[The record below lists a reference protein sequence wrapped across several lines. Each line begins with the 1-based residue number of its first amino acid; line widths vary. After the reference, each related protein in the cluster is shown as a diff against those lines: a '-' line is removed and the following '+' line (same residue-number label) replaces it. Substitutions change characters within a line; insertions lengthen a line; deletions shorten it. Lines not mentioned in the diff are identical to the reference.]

1 RRPGTAAG
9 APAGTGNSP
18 PMTGPQPSPDA
29 AASPSSVTRAALTGL
44 AAAVPLLMGVI
55 PFGLAVGA
63 LAVEA
68 GLTPLEGVA
77 MSVLVFAGAGQT
89 AALGLLA
96 AGAPAWVAVAGS
108 IVVNLRFVMYS
119 AAIAP
124 IFRPLPAG
132 LKLLYAYVLT
142 DQAFVMAVDHYRRQG
157 RPLLQGAYYAG
168 LSAAIWVA
176 WVAATAAG
184 GLFGARL
191 PGGGWLDFVTPLI
204 FLSLLVPALRDRPA
218 AAAAVTSAVVALLGH
233 RLPLNLGMLAAA
245 LAGIAAG
252 LAVGRRGDA

>member
-1 RRPGTAAG
+1 
-9 APAGTGNSP
+9 
-18 PMTGPQPSPDA
+18 MTGPQPSPDA